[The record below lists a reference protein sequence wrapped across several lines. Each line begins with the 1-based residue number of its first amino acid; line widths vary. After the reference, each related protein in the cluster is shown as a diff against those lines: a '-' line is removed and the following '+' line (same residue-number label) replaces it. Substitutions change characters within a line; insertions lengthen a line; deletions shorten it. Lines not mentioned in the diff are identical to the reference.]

1 MTSESVEAVLEKHTP
16 ELMKIPG
23 VVGIAQSEEDG
34 TPIILV
40 FVNKMDERI
49 RREVPSTLE
58 GYPVRVHE
66 VGEVRPIR

>member
-1 MTSESVEAVLEKHTP
+1 
-16 ELMKIPG
+16 MKILG

-34 TPIILV
+34 TPVILV

-49 RREVPSTLE
+49 RRDVPSTLE

-66 VGEVRPIR
+66 AGDVRPTR